1 MNSFLRYIYRYIKS
15 IQLTLR
21 GVRVSPYAYF
31 NRNSLFEGANVIHKG
46 TSVSGSEIG
55 YGTYIGSNAQL
66 SNATIGRYCSIASNV
81 KVVTATHPTKD
92 FVSTSPMF
100 FSTLKQTGKTYCNT
114 SKFNE
119 FLTIDGRSV
128 IIGSDVWIGENVT
141 IKGGITIGHGAIIAM
156 NACVTKDV
164 PPYAIVGGVPA
175 KVLRYRFGENEIQRL
190 LSIKWWDKPEEWI
203 IKHSNTFDDIKKFF
217 NALENEDCSCDNSC
231 SI

>member
-1 MNSFLRYIYRYIKS
+1 MKSVLRFIYRYIKS
-15 IQLTLR
+15 IQLKMR
-21 GVRVSPYAYF
+21 GVIVSPHAYF
-31 NRNSLFEGANVIHKG
+31 NRESLFEGANVVHKG

-55 YGTYIGSNAQL
+55 YGTYVGSNTQL

-119 FLTIDGRSV
+119 FLTLNGRSV

-175 KVLRYRFGENEIQRL
+175 KIIKYRFTESDIQRL

-203 IKHSNTFDDIKKFF
+203 IKHYNTFDDINNFF